1 MDGEAAD
8 APAADGA
15 SGVMTPADVARLR
28 RMLHVQ
34 RTGTLA
40 AIAELASSLVDLRA
54 ARSDGTADDEHD
66 PDGSTLSAE
75 WSRVSGLD
83 ADFTAALAS
92 IDRALER
99 IDGGGYGRCLGCGGA
114 IGAPRLA
121 ARPAA
126 ELCIE
131 CARAAEQR
139 R

>member
-1 MDGEAAD
+1 
-8 APAADGA
+8 
-15 SGVMTPADVARLR
+15 MTPEEVARFR
-28 RMLHVQ
+28 GMLQLQ

-40 AIAELASSLVDLRA
+40 AIAELGSSLVELRA

-66 PDGSTLSAE
+66 PDGSTLSGE

-83 ADFTAALAS
+83 ADFAGTLAS
-92 IDRALER
+92 IDRALGR
-99 IDGGGYGRCLGCGGA
+99 IDAGGYGRCLRCDGP
-114 IGAPRLA
+114 IGAARLE

-131 CARAAEQR
+131 CARAAEER

>member
-1 MDGEAAD
+1 
-8 APAADGA
+8 
-15 SGVMTPADVARLR
+15 MTPEDLARFR
-28 RMLHVQ
+28 GMLQLQ

-40 AIAELASSLVDLRA
+40 AIAELGSSLVELRA

-66 PDGSTLSAE
+66 PDGSTLSGE

-83 ADFTAALAS
+83 ADFTAALAA
-92 IDRALER
+92 IDRALGR
-99 IDGGGYGRCLGCGGA
+99 IDTAGYGRCRSCGGP
-114 IGAPRLA
+114 IGAARLE

-131 CARAAEQR
+131 CARAAEDR

>member
-1 MDGEAAD
+1 
-8 APAADGA
+8 
-15 SGVMTPADVARLR
+15 MTPEDLTRFR
-28 RMLHVQ
+28 GMLQLQ
-34 RTGTLA
+34 RTGTLT
-40 AIAELASSLVDLRA
+40 AIAELGSSLVELRT

-66 PDGSTLSAE
+66 PDGSTLSGE

-99 IDGGGYGRCLGCGGA
+99 IGAGGYGLCLGCGGP
-114 IGAPRLA
+114 IGAARLE

-131 CARAAEQR
+131 CARAAEER